1 MFAPGT
7 ANFRVGAIDKSIEA
21 RTDQEHGPG
30 DFQTAVVM
38 RFKCS
43 RGPHRVGGYS
53 KSDDEIGKIVQLW
66 KLVQPFHNFQRA
78 SDLQAASPNSDDGDL
93 R

>member
-53 KSDDEIGKIVQLW
+53 KSDDEIGKNSAALEVGATVPQLSARVR
-66 KLVQPFHNFQRA
+66 LPGGFAEFR
-78 SDLQAASPNSDDGDL
+78 
-93 R
+93 